1 MEGEVEDEEEDQ
13 DEDGILSN
21 SPNSKLASTVTTT
34 PAVFEFATL
43 IKHKLAAQVIDVD
56 QDWEVCKI
64 TSKEVI
70 SLVEGDLRRR
80 E

>member
-1 MEGEVEDEEEDQ
+1 LEGEVEDEEEG
-13 DEDGILSN
+13 GILSN
-21 SPNSKLASTVTTT
+21 SLNSKLASTATTK
-34 PAVFEFATL
+34 PAVFGFATL